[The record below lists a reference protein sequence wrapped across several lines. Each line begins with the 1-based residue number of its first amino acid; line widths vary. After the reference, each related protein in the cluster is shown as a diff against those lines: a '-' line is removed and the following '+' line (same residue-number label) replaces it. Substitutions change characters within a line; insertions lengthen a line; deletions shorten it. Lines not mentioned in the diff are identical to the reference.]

1 MRIKLAAALALV
13 VAMCVAVWL
22 ASSEHGGRTRDLLRR
37 ALGPPAQVIE
47 GIPRRQLDCPRG
59 NHSRRL
65 VALTFGQSN
74 AANYVRGRH
83 KSKEGVINYFRG
95 RCYAGQDPLP
105 GATGTGGSVWSRLG
119 DLLIVGGDYD
129 EVVLVGVA
137 VSATSVARWS
147 VGGDLHPRLL
157 DVLADMQSHGL
168 APTHLLWHQGE
179 TDAKEGTAAET
190 YRHRFLAMLDAL
202 RARGFEAPV
211 YVATASYCH
220 GRSSAAVR
228 EAQAALVNPGAGIH
242 AGPDTDVL
250 KGPGWRHDECHFSE
264 QGAVRHAELWRDALM
279 ASRTRQ

>member
-1 MRIKLAAALALV
+1 MQRNVTASIAAAILFSGLGYALT
-13 VAMCVAVWL
+13 
-22 ASSEHGGRTRDLLRR
+22 SESGRDLLRSLR
-37 ALGPPAQVIE
+37 EAWAPAIPVI
-47 GIPRRQLDCPRG
+47 GGVPRRQLDCPLEQLP
-59 NHSRRL
+59 RRL

-83 KSKEGVINYFRG
+83 KSKEGVINYFQG

-119 DLLIVGGDYD
+119 DLLIAGGEYD

-157 DVLADMQSHGL
+157 DVLADLQSHGL

-179 TDAKEGTAAET
+179 TDAKEGTPAET
-190 YRHRFLAMLDAL
+190 YRRHFLAMLDAL
-202 RARGFEAPV
+202 RARGVEAPV

-220 GRSSAAVR
+220 GRSSAEIR
-228 EAQAALVNPGAGIH
+228 EAQAALVDPGAGIR

-250 KGPGWRHDECHFSE
+250 TGPRWRHDDCHFSE